1 MGNPLSNNT
10 SNLPQTLPKLTFETL
25 SKIQDGPGMMVNAM
39 KEQNHEKVALG
50 ISTVRKEMKTYG
62 ADWQKTFD
70 EIK

>member
-10 SNLPQTLPKLTFETL
+10 STPSQSLPKLTFEAL
-25 SKIQDGPGMMVNAM
+25 SKIQDGPGMMMNAM

-50 ISTVRKEMKTYG
+50 IHIVRKEIRTYG
-62 ADWQKTFD
+62 AEWQKRFD